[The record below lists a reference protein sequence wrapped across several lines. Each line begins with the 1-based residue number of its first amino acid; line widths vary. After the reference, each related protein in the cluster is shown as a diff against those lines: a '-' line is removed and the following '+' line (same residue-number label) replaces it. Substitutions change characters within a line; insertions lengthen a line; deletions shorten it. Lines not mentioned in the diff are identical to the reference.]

1 MGDQADWMSQLCP
14 QLWDVPLH
22 HLSIPGSHDTMT
34 YCLNRKS
41 RISRASSW
49 LLHLLGRVVPF
60 ITGPVVMKWSVTQTL
75 DVTQQLDAGVR
86 YLDLRIAHAPEGS
99 TRNLCFVHM
108 MYTKALVE
116 VTPSLR

>member
-1 MGDQADWMSQLCP
+1 MSILI
-14 QLWDVPLH
+14 L
-22 HLSIPGSHDTMT
+22 
-34 YCLNRKS
+34 
-41 RISRASSW
+41 
-49 LLHLLGRVVPF
+49 
-60 ITGPVVMKWSVTQTL
+60 QTL

-116 VTPSLR
+116 VWAPGREGG